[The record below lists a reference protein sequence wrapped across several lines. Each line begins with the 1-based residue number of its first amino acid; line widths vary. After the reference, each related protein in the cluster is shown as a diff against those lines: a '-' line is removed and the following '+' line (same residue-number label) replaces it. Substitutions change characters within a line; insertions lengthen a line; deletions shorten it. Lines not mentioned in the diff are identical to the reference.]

1 METSRNARIFIGIL
15 ILIIIALLINNCT
28 ERTSVSDVP
37 PPSQTISLDQAQRLQ
52 EEYVRTRSG
61 IVNKTLGFED
71 TRDFWFSLDSVEQY
85 IRYVRS
91 ESKKQDLKDLGLR
104 IFYAA
109 YPKDDKEEWP
119 DPGFSTVIIVPTFG
133 KPSLANGFFP
143 IPPVQST
150 AGGIRAY
157 NYGGGG
163 KPPKKVQ

>member
-1 METSRNARIFIGIL
+1 METNRNARILIAIL

-28 ERTSVSDVP
+28 ERPSLKEVP
-37 PPSQTISLDQAQRLQ
+37 PPSQTISLDQAQELQ

-71 TRDFWFSLDSVEQY
+71 TRDFWFSLDSLEQY

-91 ESKKQDLKDLGLR
+91 ESAKQGLKDLGVR

-109 YPKDDKEEWP
+109 YPEESKEWP
-119 DPGFSTVIIVPTFG
+119 DPGFSTVIIVPTNG
-133 KPSLANGFFP
+133 RPSLGNGFFP
-143 IPPVQST
+143 IPPIQST
-150 AGGIRAY
+150 SGGIRAY
-157 NYGGGG
+157 NYASGG